1 MYIDI
6 FNYKDA
12 AFPIQIF
19 IGGRGT
25 GKTYSALSGALDGKC
40 KGKFIYMRRTSAE
53 LDLLVDTDKGEG
65 ANPFKPMNRNMQ
77 RNVGM
82 RKIVKNVA
90 GIYNREENDDKKLVH
105 VGEPLGYGLALSTV
119 SSIRSVDFSDVT
131 DWFYDEFIKEK
142 HVKKI
147 TGECDALLNAYETIN
162 RNRELEGQPPL
173 YLWMMANSNDIY
185 NPIFIGLGIVSD
197 IEKMVKKGDSDKYY
211 PDRGLAIHL
220 LAGESEFIE
229 KKKQTALYRLTKG
242 TNFYNMALGNNFAY
256 NDFSLI
262 TQRNITG
269 YRPIC
274 CIDDF
279 CIWSKKGEAEF
290 YCSYATTKCDS
301 FKSSLPQ
308 DVISFRQRYGI
319 RLQPYFS
326 TGKLLF
332 ESYEIKQTMVDLLF

>member
-1 MYIDI
+1 MYINI
-6 FNYKDA
+6 FDYKDE

-40 KGKFIYMRRTSAE
+40 KGKFIYMRRTGEDLE
-53 LDLLVDTDKGEG
+53 LLLDTDKGEG
-65 ANPFKPMNRNMQ
+65 ANPFKKINKNTQ
-77 RNVGM
+77 RNVGL
-82 RKIVKNVA
+82 RKISKKLA
-90 GIYNREENDDKKLVH
+90 GIYNREIGDDNKLVH

-119 SSIRSVDFSDVT
+119 ASIRSIDFSDVT

-147 TGECDALLNAYETIN
+147 SGECEALFNAYETIN
-162 RNRELEGQPPL
+162 RNRELEGDPPVF
-173 YLWMMANSNDIY
+173 LWMMANSNDIY

-197 IEKMVKKGDSDKYY
+197 IEKMLRKGDKNKYY
-211 PDRGLAIHL
+211 PDRGLAVHL
-220 LAGESEFIE
+220 LEGESEYIE
-229 KKKQTALYRLTKG
+229 AKKRTALYRLTKG
-242 TNFYNMALGNNFAY
+242 TDYYDMALENKFAY

-262 TQRNITG
+262 TQRRITG
-269 YRPIC
+269 YRPVC

-279 CIWSKKGEAEF
+279 CIWSKKGEVEY

-301 FKSSLPQ
+301 FNSSLPQ
-308 DVISFRQRYGI
+308 DVISFRQRYGCRI
-319 RLQPYFS
+319 QPYFS